1 MQFMTSQT
9 NTNIFNPDA
18 TSVKKLVANL
28 NSYWKMQLYFFKN
41 LPSAFWWGTKVKSC
55 SPYRTEVEL
64 PYSWRTQNPFMSI
77 YFAAQAGAAELSTG
91 LMATIALE
99 GRGKISMLVTNIEIE
114 FLKKASSTLTFTCEE
129 GIKLIEAIQQSIDT
143 GEGVKVA
150 INSIGTL
157 ANGEIASRIKITWSF
172 KVKRN

>member
-1 MQFMTSQT
+1 MTTQT
-9 NTNIFNPDA
+9 NTNTFNPDID
-18 TSVKKLVANL
+18 SVKRLIANL

-55 SPYRTEVEL
+55 SPYRTEIEL
-64 PYSWRTQNPFMSI
+64 PYTWRTQNPFNSI

-114 FLKKASSTLTFTCEE
+114 FLKKASSTITFTCEE
-129 GIKLIEAIQQSIDT
+129 GIKIIEAVQQAIDT

-150 INSIGTL
+150 IKSTGTL
-157 ANGEIASRIKITWSF
+157 TNGELASKIIITWSF
-172 KVKRN
+172 KVKVKKR